1 MPELTDLS
9 VIRTLCEKYDFA
21 LSKGFGQNFI
31 INPGLPPKIVDA
43 SGVDKNWGVLEIGPG
58 IGVLTKELA
67 SRAAKVVSIEVDER
81 LPPLLAETMAGV
93 DNFKLVLQDVLKV
106 DLRAL
111 IEEEFPGMPV
121 AVCANLPYYITSP
134 IVMKLLGDRLPIQ
147 NLTVMVQKEAADRL
161 AAAPG
166 TRASSAISCA
176 VSYYA
181 TSKLMFT
188 AAPGSFYPAPKV
200 TSAVVRMDIRPAP
213 AVQVEDENGY
223 FALIRAAF
231 GQRRKTAAN
240 AIASG
245 LGLPK
250 EKVIAAIEAAGFDA
264 RIRPEALTLE
274 DFAKIQQAL
283 GWGNW
288 QATVASVTGL
298 VAKENIVGTM
308 GILYG
313 GGDATV
319 YQTLASKFTEPSG
332 LSFLLFNLL
341 CAPCFAAMGAIK
353 REMNSAKWFWFAIG
367 YQCGLAYLV
376 SLVVYQ
382 IGVLIT
388 AGTFGVGTVVAFLII
403 AFFLYMLFRPNK
415 NAQFAKIKTN

>member
-1 MPELTDLS
+1 MDLCDRRE
-9 VIRTLCEKYDFA
+9 IQA
-21 LSKGFGQNFI
+21 LLERHGFHFSKAMGQNFLI
-31 INPGLPPKIVDA
+31 EGWVPRDIADA
-43 SGVDKNWGVLEIGPG
+43 SGADERTGVLEIGPG

-161 AAAPG
+161 AAVPG

-176 VSYYA
+176 VNYYA

-213 AVQVEDENGY
+213 AVQVEDEDGY

-240 AIASG
+240 AIAGG
-245 LGLPK
+245 LNLPK

-274 DFAKIQQAL
+274 DFAKIQRAL
-283 GWGNW
+283 G
-288 QATVASVTGL
+288 
-298 VAKENIVGTM
+298 
-308 GILYG
+308 
-313 GGDATV
+313 
-319 YQTLASKFTEPSG
+319 
-332 LSFLLFNLL
+332 
-341 CAPCFAAMGAIK
+341 
-353 REMNSAKWFWFAIG
+353 
-367 YQCGLAYLV
+367 
-376 SLVVYQ
+376 
-382 IGVLIT
+382 
-388 AGTFGVGTVVAFLII
+388 
-403 AFFLYMLFRPNK
+403 
-415 NAQFAKIKTN
+415 